1 MSQKEIRA
9 FCDATMHL
17 TFSLESKEKGQ
28 LVNLR
33 FFKLV
38 NTKVLP
44 ILEISNMYV
53 STWTCRE
60 SFWVGI
66 RSWKNNLRSFAS
78 KCLSYHSKALS
89 SLSRKAP
96 ERMRSGKVLIVR
108 KSFHLY
114 WKIPTHVL
122 DLSWIMAEENLVN
135 ESKKFKTF
143 RENLRKFH
151 RDIMGLFVMARI

>member
-44 ILEISNMYV
+44 IFEISNMYV
-53 STWTCRE
+53 ST
-60 SFWVGI
+60 
-66 RSWKNNLRSFAS
+66 
-78 KCLSYHSKALS
+78 
-89 SLSRKAP
+89 
-96 ERMRSGKVLIVR
+96 
-108 KSFHLY
+108 
-114 WKIPTHVL
+114 
-122 DLSWIMAEENLVN
+122 
-135 ESKKFKTF
+135 
-143 RENLRKFH
+143 
-151 RDIMGLFVMARI
+151 